1 MPVQSQAV
9 TRGTSARLSDAAHVL
24 GALAA
29 GLLPLVVFAVLSY
42 HHTIRRAEADLTQT
56 VEVARQFA
64 QDLLQQAE
72 LELTRF
78 VQVTGGRASPEAK
91 RLLREIVYT
100 NPYFREAGI
109 IDERG
114 FLVHS
119 TAAEIET
126 PIEIPPDQRS
136 DPSIK
141 SMQIVGLV
149 QTSIMRERSIVLR
162 LSTRGQGE
170 VNLLVDPGLLSLLF
184 RDVALGPEGR
194 LLLVG
199 PGGTALNVLSP
210 LTRIEDTAAVEAGP
224 DLIRVTRDIPDR
236 EMRVVGALA
245 KSWALREWYAHLL
258 YSLPLAGV
266 GSAIIAFV
274 VIRLLRRNTGLDH
287 DLRRAIAR
295 DQLKLE
301 YQPIIDLDSGRCVAA
316 EALLRWRHPVHGNV
330 RPDLFIPLAEDTGLI
345 GPLTEWVVRR
355 VLLEQEPLLRRFPD
369 LRLSIN
375 CPTSL
380 LVSGGLEQILRR
392 VMVAPQLAGNLVFEV
407 TEHVFAGDGVESL
420 REAMSRLRRAGFGF
434 ALDDFGTGYSS
445 FGHLAEFEFEFLKID
460 RSFVQAIGASAA
472 TTSIFDT
479 LVDLAA
485 TLGIVTVAEGVE
497 TDEQRRHIQ
506 RRGVAL
512 AQGWL
517 SPARS
522 EEARRPERR
531 PMPMPISEFASPR
544 APSTGRR
551 RAAKMRGGPS
561 VEPMRPEAT
570 DGARGAAA
578 RDDGVA
584 IVT

>member
-1 MPVQSQAV
+1 MPVQSQPLTSV
-9 TRGTSARLSDAAHVL
+9 TPARLSEAVHVL

-29 GLLPLVVFAVLSY
+29 ALLPLIVFAVLSY
-42 HHTIRRAEADLTQT
+42 HQSMRRAEADLTHT
-56 VEVARQFA
+56 VEVARQVV

-78 VQVTGGRASPEAK
+78 VQVTDGRVSPESK
-91 RLLREIVYT
+91 KLLREIVYT

-109 IDERG
+109 IDEKG

-126 PIEIPPDQRS
+126 PIAIPPDQRA
-136 DPSIK
+136 DPSVK

-170 VNLLVDPGLLSLLF
+170 VNVLVDPGLLTLLF
-184 RDVALGPEGR
+184 RDVELGPGGN
-194 LLLVG
+194 LLVVG
-199 PGGTALNVLSP
+199 PGGRALNVQSP
-210 LTRIEDTAAVEAGP
+210 LAAIDDAAAVAADP
-224 DLIRVTRDIPDR
+224 HLIRVTRTIPER
-236 EMRVVGALA
+236 QMRVVGVLA
-245 KSWALREWYAHLL
+245 KSWALKEWYAHLL
-258 YSLPLAGV
+258 YSLPLAALC
-266 GSAIIAFV
+266 SALIAFV
-274 VIRLLRRNTGLDH
+274 VIRLLRRNTGLDR
-287 DLRRAIAR
+287 DLRLGIRR
-295 DQLKLE
+295 DELALE

-392 VMVAPQLAGNLVFEV
+392 VMVAPQRAGNLVFEV
-407 TEHVFAGDGVESL
+407 TEHVFAGEGVDSL
-420 REAMSRLRRAGFGF
+420 REAMSRLRRAGFRF

-460 RSFVQAIGASAA
+460 RSFVQAIGASTA

-485 TLGIVTVAEGVE
+485 TLGMVTVAEGVE
-497 TDEQRRHIQ
+497 TDEQRRHVQ

-517 SPARS
+517 FGLPQPITEFAQHWPEARS
-522 EEARRPERR
+522 DDFWRPERR
-531 PMPMPISEFASPR
+531 VQ
-544 APSTGRR
+544 
-551 RAAKMRGGPS
+551 AAG
-561 VEPMRPEAT
+561 
-570 DGARGAAA
+570 
-578 RDDGVA
+578 DD
-584 IVT
+584 

>member
-1 MPVQSQAV
+1 MPVQSQPLTSV
-9 TRGTSARLSDAAHVL
+9 TPARLSEAAHVL

-29 GLLPLVVFAVLSY
+29 ALLPLIVFAVLSY
-42 HHTIRRAEADLTQT
+42 HQSMRRAQADLTHT
-56 VEVARQFA
+56 VEVARQVV

-78 VQVTGGRASPEAK
+78 VQVTDGRVTPESRK
-91 RLLREIVYT
+91 LLREIVYT

-109 IDERG
+109 IDEQG

-126 PIEIPPDQRS
+126 PIAIPPDQRA
-136 DPSIK
+136 DPSVK

-170 VNLLVDPGLLSLLF
+170 VNVLVDPGLLTLLF
-184 RDVALGPEGR
+184 RDVELGPGGN
-194 LLLVG
+194 LLVVG
-199 PGGTALNVLSP
+199 PGGRALNVQSP
-210 LTRIEDTAAVEAGP
+210 LAAIDDAAAVAADP
-224 DLIRVTRDIPDR
+224 HLIRVTRTIPER
-236 EMRVVGALA
+236 QMRVVGVLA
-245 KSWALREWYAHLL
+245 KSWALKEWYAHLL
-258 YSLPLAGV
+258 YSLPLAALC
-266 GSAIIAFV
+266 SALIAFV
-274 VIRLLRRNTGLDH
+274 VIRLLRRNTGLDR
-287 DLRRAIAR
+287 DLRLGIRR
-295 DQLKLE
+295 DELALE

-355 VLLEQEPLLRRFPD
+355 ALLEQEPLLHRFPD

-392 VMVAPQLAGNLVFEV
+392 VMVAPQRAGNLVFEV
-407 TEHVFAGDGVESL
+407 TEHVFAGEGVDSL
-420 REAMSRLRRAGFGF
+420 REAMSRLRRAGFRF

-460 RSFVQAIGASAA
+460 RSFVQAIGASTA

-485 TLGIVTVAEGVE
+485 TLGMVTVAEGVE
-497 TDEQRRHIQ
+497 TDEQRRHVQ

-517 SPARS
+517 FGLPQPITEFAQHWPEVRS
-522 EEARRPERR
+522 DDLWRPERR
-531 PMPMPISEFASPR
+531 VQ
-544 APSTGRR
+544 
-551 RAAKMRGGPS
+551 AAG
-561 VEPMRPEAT
+561 
-570 DGARGAAA
+570 
-578 RDDGVA
+578 DD
-584 IVT
+584 

>member
-1 MPVQSQAV
+1 MPVQSQPLTSV
-9 TRGTSARLSDAAHVL
+9 TPARLSEAVHVL

-29 GLLPLVVFAVLSY
+29 ALLPLIVFAVLSY
-42 HHTIRRAEADLTQT
+42 HQSMRRAEADLTHT
-56 VEVARQFA
+56 VEVARQVV

-78 VQVTGGRASPEAK
+78 VQVTDGRVSPESK
-91 RLLREIVYT
+91 KLLREIVYT

-109 IDERG
+109 IDEKG

-126 PIEIPPDQRS
+126 PIAIPADQRA
-136 DPSIK
+136 DPSVK

-170 VNLLVDPGLLSLLF
+170 VNVLVDPGLLTLLF
-184 RDVALGPEGR
+184 RDVELGPGGN
-194 LLLVG
+194 LLVVG
-199 PGGTALNVLSP
+199 PGGRALNVQSP
-210 LTRIEDTAAVEAGP
+210 LAAIDDPVALAADP
-224 DLIRVTRDIPDR
+224 HLIRVTRTIPER
-236 EMRVVGALA
+236 QMSVVGVLA
-245 KSWALREWYAHLL
+245 KSWALKEWYAHLL
-258 YSLPLAGV
+258 YSLPLAALC
-266 GSAIIAFV
+266 SALIAFV
-274 VIRLLRRNTGLDH
+274 VIRLLRRNTGLDR
-287 DLRRAIAR
+287 DLRLGIRR
-295 DQLKLE
+295 DELALE

-355 VLLEQEPLLRRFPD
+355 ALLEQEPLLRRFPD

-392 VMVAPQLAGNLVFEV
+392 VMVAPQRAGNLVFEV

-420 REAMSRLRRAGFGF
+420 REAMSRLRRAGFRF
-434 ALDDFGTGYSS
+434 ALDDFGSGYSS

-460 RSFVQAIGASAA
+460 RSFVQAIGASEA

-485 TLGIVTVAEGVE
+485 TLGMVTIAEGVE
-497 TDEQRRHIQ
+497 TDEQRRHVQ

-517 SPARS
+517 FGLPQPITEFAQHWPEARS
-522 EEARRPERR
+522 DDFWRPERR
-531 PMPMPISEFASPR
+531 VQ
-544 APSTGRR
+544 
-551 RAAKMRGGPS
+551 AAG
-561 VEPMRPEAT
+561 
-570 DGARGAAA
+570 
-578 RDDGVA
+578 DD
-584 IVT
+584 